1 MRTSYN
7 KRCYIGPGKFFKN
20 SNIPYT
26 IKIITNK
33 KYNNMRIR
41 INTSGAIEP
50 PPSIMAKV
58 APDLCGVGAGDWADM
73 VV

>member
-1 MRTSYN
+1 
-7 KRCYIGPGKFFKN
+7 
-20 SNIPYT
+20 
-26 IKIITNK
+26 
-33 KYNNMRIR
+33 MRIR